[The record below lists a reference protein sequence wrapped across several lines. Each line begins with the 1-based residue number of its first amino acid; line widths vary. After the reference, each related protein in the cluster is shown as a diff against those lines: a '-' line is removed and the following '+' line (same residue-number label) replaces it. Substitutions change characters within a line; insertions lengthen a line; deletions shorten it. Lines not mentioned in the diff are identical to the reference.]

1 MRSSV
6 SNLQDGLGKTLNDR
20 LDKNHESWSR
30 EHKNTM
36 DVVNELT
43 KRLTKL
49 DDTNQRVV
57 DVAAE
62 LKMIQNVLQNP
73 KQRGTFG
80 EYQLESVLGNV
91 MSPAQYQMQYAFK
104 NKEVV
109 DAVVFLDKGKILPID
124 SKFSLENYNRMVE
137 AKSKEEKEN
146 YLNKLKQDL
155 KGRIDETSKYVR
167 PEENTMELAFMFIPS
182 ESLYYDLLVSNVGGG
197 SSSRNL
203 INYAYKDKKVI
214 IVSPTTL
221 IAYLQT
227 VLQGLRSLQIEEQTK
242 DIIKRVGQL
251 KSHLDKYSEYHSKIG
266 GSLQTVV
273 NHYNNGSKE
282 WDKIDKDVVKITGGE
297 TGPTMELIEG
307 PSRGE

>member
-1 MRSSV
+1 
-6 SNLQDGLGKTLNDR
+6 
-20 LDKNHESWSR
+20 
-30 EHKNTM
+30 M